1 VVIVLALLGVAGA
14 WAIQPFL
21 LAHQETRQIRALQAE
36 VAALEAKNE
45 VLRRR
50 ARILNTPRG
59 IEIEARRLG
68 WVRPGEVL
76 IQTSNTPPPPA
87 ADAPSQLP
95 DAPPLGAVRQEAG
108 ALRRALQS
116 VGGALERWLGQRPAA
131 KQPPH
136 E

>member
-1 VVIVLALLGVAGA
+1 MLVLLGLAGA
-14 WAIQPFL
+14 WAIQPFI

-45 VLRRR
+45 ALRRR
-50 ARILNTPRG
+50 ARILNTPKG
-59 IEIEARRLG
+59 IEVEARRLG

-87 ADAPSQLP
+87 ADVPSQLP
-95 DAPPLGAVRQEAG
+95 DAPPLGAVRQEVG
-108 ALRRALQS
+108 VLRRILQS
-116 VGGALERWLGQRPAA
+116 VDGALERWLGQRPAA
-131 KQPPH
+131 KRPPY